1 MTADS
6 TPTSSSTVPHGA
18 WPSPIDLDMITA
30 GLVGLSGVQCDHAD
44 GSVYWLES
52 RASEAGRSVLVRWR
66 DGRREDVTP
75 APFNVRNGVHEYGGT
90 SYRVQ
95 DGVLVFSDFADGRLY
110 VQRVDSTDEP
120 RPLTPDLPGRVLRY
134 ADPVLDESRRR
145 VLAVRED
152 HRRVGEAGGPLEC
165 VNTIVAVSLDA
176 EGDDE
181 GELLVDGH
189 DFVSSPRI
197 SPDGHR
203 MLWLTWEH
211 PDMPWDATTLWSGDQ
226 DATGARRLA
235 GGPGVS
241 IAEPGWT
248 PDSREVWCTDES
260 GYWNLVIDGVP
271 AYPVRADCAD
281 PAWVFSDPGW
291 AVPDA
296 SSLVLRR
303 HDRGAVTL
311 VRITTG
317 RPEAVSSVASFA
329 GCGELVS
336 DPDGGILLVASFPD
350 RPAAVVRVAPDG
362 HQQILRRSVE
372 IDLDPELLSIAEPI
386 QWDTPDGATSFG
398 YLYLPKN
405 PAAHAPAGSL
415 PPLLVLSHGGPTA
428 AARSGLS
435 LGTQFWTS
443 RGFAVLDVDY
453 GGSTGY
459 GRAYRDRLQGT
470 WGIVDVDDCCSGAQH
485 LVDSGVVDPS
495 KLVIKGGSAGG
506 YTTLAALAFRDTFA
520 VGVSRYGI
528 GDLETLA
535 TDTHKFESRYLDG
548 LVGPYPQEKARYEER
563 SPIHHVD
570 GFDCALLVLQG
581 EDDKVVPPAQATSI
595 ADAVRAKGRPVALRM
610 YAGEGHGFRTSESV
624 RDATLSELAFYG
636 RIFGFQPADAVPD
649 LQIDNL

>member
-1 MTADS
+1 MTSPA
-6 TPTSSSTVPHGA
+6 PTETAVLDHGS

-30 GLVGLSGVQCDHAD
+30 GSVGLSGVQYDAGD

-66 DGRREDVTP
+66 DGQRDDVTP

-95 DGVLVFSDFADGRLY
+95 DGVLVFSHFADGRLY
-110 VQRVDSTDEP
+110 TVRVDSADEP
-120 RPLTPDLPGRVLRY
+120 RALTPDLPGRQLRY
-134 ADPVLDESRRR
+134 ADLVLDLSRQR

-152 HRRVGEAGGPLEC
+152 HRGVGEPGGPPEC
-165 VNTIVAVSLDA
+165 VNTIVAIALGAD
-176 EGDDE
+176 GDDE
-181 GELLVDGH
+181 GQLLVDGH
-189 DFVSSPRI
+189 DFVSSPRL

-203 MLWLTWEH
+203 LLWLSWEH
-211 PDMPWDATTLWSGDQ
+211 PDMPWDATVLWTSDPDGVD
-226 DATGARRLA
+226 ARRIA
-235 GGPGVS
+235 GGPGIS

-248 PDSREVWCTDES
+248 QDSRPAWCSDET
-260 GYWNLVIDGVP
+260 GFWNLVVDGTP
-271 AYPVRADCAD
+271 AYAVAADCAD
-281 PAWVFSDPGW
+281 PGWVFSDPGW
-291 AVPDA
+291 TAVADG
-296 SSLVLRR
+296 SIVLRR
-303 HDRGAVTL
+303 HDRGGVSL
-311 VRITTG
+311 VRIPG
-317 RPEAVSSVASFA
+317 GAAQQVSSIATFA

-336 DPDGGILLVASFPD
+336 DADGGILLVASFED
-350 RPAAVVRVAPDG
+350 RPAALVRIAPDG
-362 HQQILRRSVE
+362 QLQVLRRSVE
-372 IDLDPELLSIAEPI
+372 IDLDPALLSVADPV
-386 QWDTPDGATSFG
+386 QWPTPDGATSFG

-405 PAAHAPAGSL
+405 PAARAPDGAL

-428 AARSGLS
+428 AARAGLS

-459 GRAYRDRLQGT
+459 GRAYRDRLQGA
-470 WGIVDVDDCCSGAQH
+470 WGIVDVDDCCSGAQY
-485 LVDSGVVDPS
+485 LVDQGVVDGGR
-495 KLVIKGGSAGG
+495 LVIKGGSAGG

-528 GDLETLA
+528 GDLETLT

-548 LVGPYPQEKARYEER
+548 LVGPYPQEKARYVER
-563 SPIHHVD
+563 SPIHHVE

-610 YAGEGHGFRTSESV
+610 YAGEGHGFRGAEAV
-624 RDATLSELAFYG
+624 RDATLSELGFYG
-636 RIFGFQPADAVPD
+636 RVFGFTPADEVPE